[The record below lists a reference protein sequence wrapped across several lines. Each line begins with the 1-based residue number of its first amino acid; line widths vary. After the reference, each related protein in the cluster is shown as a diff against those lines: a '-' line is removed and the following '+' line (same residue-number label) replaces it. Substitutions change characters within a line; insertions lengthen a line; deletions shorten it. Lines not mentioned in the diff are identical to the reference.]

1 MTLYQLTGQMLD
13 LMELLEDPDVD
24 PEVVNDTM
32 DAVNMELEDKL
43 DSYCVIIKEL
53 EAKADML
60 DKEKKR
66 LDTRQKTVENSIK
79 KLKQRMML
87 SMKLLGKKKV
97 KTDKFSFTI
106 KSNAPSLKIDDE
118 AKVPAEYKLP
128 QPDKIDSA
136 GLKKFLAGKDTD
148 YAHFEQSESLLI
160 K

>member
-1 MTLYQLTGQMLD
+1 MTLYELTGQMLD

-24 PEVVNDTM
+24 PEVVEDTM

-43 DSYCVIIKEL
+43 DGYCTIIKEL

-87 SMKLLGKKKV
+87 SMTLLGKKKYV
-97 KTDKFSFTI
+97 SVSF
-106 KSNAPSLKIDDE
+106 LCF
-118 AKVPAEYKLP
+118 Y
-128 QPDKIDSA
+128 
-136 GLKKFLAGKDTD
+136 
-148 YAHFEQSESLLI
+148 
-160 K
+160 